1 MSQFPSQPEKP
12 KPPEK
17 TGALRISA
25 PKESTPP
32 QRMDIYRNAHIETAT
47 PERLLVML
55 YDSALKYLNLGLQ
68 ALEKKDR
75 EGIHRN
81 LLKVQAILLELMSV
95 LNIEVGGE
103 MATQLYSLY
112 DYMYRQLIAANTQ
125 QEAAPVQEVIELLT
139 PLRSAWQEAADTVA
153 HLRAEGKFEHHHK
166 GSRDFAG

>member
-1 MSQFPSQPEKP
+1 MSSLPKPEKSESI
-12 KPPEK
+12 EK
-17 TGALRISA
+17 TGTLRISA
-25 PKESTPP
+25 QKENPPP
-32 QRMDIYRNAHIETAT
+32 QRMDTYRNAHIETAT

-55 YDSALKYLNLGLQ
+55 YDSALKYLNFALQ
-68 ALEKKDR
+68 ALEKKER

-103 MATQLYSLY
+103 MANQLYSLY
-112 DYMYRQLIAANTQ
+112 DYMYRQLITANTQ
-125 QEAAPVQEVIELLT
+125 QEEGPIREVIELLT

-153 HLRAEGKFEHHHK
+153 HLRAEGKFEHQHK